1 MSETEKNP
9 RRWIYLLIIAAVVL
23 GGASLLLGIDRST
36 PSPTAEDML
45 PDMPGYNVVEGES
58 LTDYVS
64 TVSGGAA
71 LLAGQPELALLAAG
85 VDHVVSCYQDA
96 GAIQTQLYSDQAQ
109 ATSAGVVAIADRNA
123 LLDPETLFACF
134 TPIVSAQDAYVIQP
148 CMDSYQLVT
157 ENNVFYV
164 AYAGTTQEICAAFC
178 EALEGCEEHLANAT
192 AVPTVSSP
200 LTGESPS
207 NSESPLAP

>member
-1 MSETEKNP
+1 MSEQEARP
-9 RRWIYLLIIAAVVL
+9 MRWIYLVIIAAVVL

-85 VDHVVSCYQDA
+85 VDQVVSCYEDA

-123 LLDPETLFACF
+123 LLDPQTLFTCF
-134 TPIVSAQDAYVIQP
+134 TPIASAQDAYVIEP
-148 CMDSYQLVT
+148 CMDSYRLVT
-157 ENNVFYV
+157 EDNEFYI

-178 EALEGCEEHLANAT
+178 AALEGCEEHLTDGT

-200 LTGESPS
+200 LTNESPL
-207 NSESPLAP
+207 NGESPLAP